1 MTLPIQSSTTVRSQN
16 SRYAES
22 PLARAPLQL
31 RSHAGQMKW
40 VVLGKLG
47 LAGANAALLLVLA
60 QLMELELYGLMV
72 TAIGAQLILSRVLLL
87 GVDSGM
93 IRLRTVPELRER
105 AHEVVQAGVNVL
117 LRRIGVLILA
127 LLLAAPLLLSPAAR
141 EPGLV
146 ISSVAFGGIAT
157 ALTDYAYF
165 YWLANLNYR
174 AAALVHG
181 GTAVARLALTIAIA
195 LLFPRQPLLIFVAY
209 PLASLIYGVLQAA
222 AFKHGKRTRSEPALI
237 QRLLRYSSW
246 QGGADIAQLLS
257 MYVGTFILVLLGQP
271 AAAGL
276 FGLSLTLSMGF
287 IVIYQAYGDYLY
299 PRVAQVES
307 FRALARFLRH
317 SLMATVGVIVAC
329 LPIGLAIGV
338 LVPWFLRTELHSVV
352 PIFYC
357 VGASFLLLIFLCPL
371 KLACHYLLRPHFLFI
386 GASLRL
392 VLVAILGSILAAEMG
407 AMGMAI
413 AQLAGTAISIL
424 VLALLFARSLQ
435 SARTRGAQ
443 EFAFSQADIRKQ
455 VTLRNDGSYPA
466 G

>member
-1 MTLPIQSSTTVRSQN
+1 VADPISDHRQIADYPICGKPVGSST
-16 SRYAES
+16 AW
-22 PLARAPLQL
+22 LQL
-31 RSHAGQMKW
+31 RGHAAEMKW

-47 LAGANAALLLVLA
+47 LAGANAVLLLVLA
-60 QLMELELYGLMV
+60 QLMVLELYGLMV
-72 TAIGAQLILSRVLLL
+72 TAIGAQLVLSRVLLL

-105 AHEVVQAGVNVL
+105 AHEVVQAGVDVL
-117 LRRIGVLILA
+117 LRRIGVLIL
-127 LLLAAPLLLSPAAR
+127 LSLLAAPFLLLEVER

-146 ISSVAFGGIAT
+146 ISSVAFGGIGT

-181 GTAVARLALTIAIA
+181 GTALARLALTIAVA
-195 LLFPRQPLLIFVAY
+195 LLFPRHPSLIFVAY
-209 PLASLIYGVLQAA
+209 PLAGLIYGVLQAA
-222 AFKHGKRTRSEPALI
+222 AFKRGKGTRPEPALMR
-237 QRLLRYSSW
+237 RLLRYSSW

-287 IVIYQAYGDYLY
+287 IVIYHAYGDYLY
-299 PRVAQVES
+299 PKVAEVES
-307 FRALARFLRH
+307 LQALARFLRNT
-317 SLMATVGVIVAC
+317 LVATVGVIAAC

-338 LVPWFLRTELHSVV
+338 LVPRFLRTELHSVV
-352 PIFYC
+352 PIFYW
-357 VGASFLLLIFLCPL
+357 VGASFLLLMFLCPL

-386 GASLRL
+386 GASLRV
-392 VLVAILGSILAAEMG
+392 VLVAILGSTLAAGMG
-407 AMGMAI
+407 AKGMAI
-413 AQLAGTAISIL
+413 GQLAGTAISIL
-424 VLALLFARSLQ
+424 VLALVFAGSLR
-435 SARTRGAQ
+435 SARTGGAQ
-443 EFAFSQADIRKQ
+443 EPASSEEDIREQ
-455 VTLRNDGSYPA
+455 IVLRSSGSYPA

>member
-1 MTLPIQSSTTVRSQN
+1 VPDLISNHRQIAEYPIFGKPIGANT
-16 SRYAES
+16 AW
-22 PLARAPLQL
+22 LQL
-31 RSHAGQMKW
+31 RSHAVQMKW
-40 VVLGKLG
+40 VILGKLG
-47 LAGANAALLLVLA
+47 LAGANAVLLLVLA

-72 TAIGAQLILSRVLLL
+72 TAIGAQLVLSRVLLL

-105 AHEVVQAGVNVL
+105 AHEVVQAGAEVL
-117 LRRIGVLILA
+117 LRRIGILTLLA
-127 LLLAAPLLLSPAAR
+127 LLAAPFLLLEVER

-146 ISSVAFGGIAT
+146 IGSVAFGGIAT
-157 ALTDYAYF
+157 ALTDYAYC

-181 GTAVARLALTIAIA
+181 GTAVARLALTIATA
-195 LLFPRQPLLIFVAY
+195 LLFPRHPSLIFVGY
-209 PLASLIYGVLQAA
+209 PLAGLIYGVLQAA
-222 AFKHGKRTRSEPALI
+222 AFKRGKGRPEPALMR
-237 QRLLRYSSW
+237 RLLRYSSW

-287 IVIYQAYGDYLY
+287 VVIYQAYGDYLY

-307 FRALARFLRH
+307 LQALARFLRNT
-317 SLMATVGVIVAC
+317 LVATIGVIAAC
-329 LPIGLAIGV
+329 LPIGLGIGV
-338 LVPWFLRTELHSVV
+338 LVPRLLRTELHSVV
-352 PIFYC
+352 PIFYL
-357 VGASFLLLIFLCPL
+357 VGAAFLLLILLCPL
-371 KLACHYLLRPHFLFI
+371 KLACHYLLRPHFLLI
-386 GASLRL
+386 GASLRV
-392 VLVAILGSILAAEMG
+392 VLVAVFGSILAAGLG

-424 VLALLFARSLQ
+424 VLALLFAGSLR
-435 SARTRGAQ
+435 SARTGGVE
-443 EFAFSQADIRKQ
+443 EFAFSQTDIGKQ
-455 VTLRNDGSYPA
+455 VVLRNDESYPA

>member
-31 RSHAGQMKW
+31 RSHARQMKW

-47 LAGANAALLLVLA
+47 LAGANAVLMLLLA
-60 QLMELELYGLMV
+60 ELMELKLYGLMV
-72 TAIGAQLILSRVLLL
+72 TAIGAQLVLSRVLIL

-105 AHEVVQAGVNVL
+105 THEVVQAGVNVL

-127 LLLAAPLLLSPAAR
+127 LLLAAPLLILQAAR

-146 ISSVAFGGIAT
+146 IGSVAFGGIAT

-222 AFKHGKRTRSEPALI
+222 AFKHGQGTRPEPALM

-246 QGGADIAQLLS
+246 QGGADIAHLLS
-257 MYVGTFILVLLGQP
+257 MYEGTFILMLLGQP

-287 IVIYQAYGDYLY
+287 IVIYQAYGEYLY

-307 FRALARFLRH
+307 LQALARLLRN
-317 SLMATVGVIVAC
+317 SLVATLGLIVAC
-329 LPIGLAIGV
+329 LPVGLILGV
-338 LVPWFLRTELHSVV
+338 LVPQFLRPELHSVV
-352 PIFYC
+352 PIFFC
-357 VGASFLLLIFLCPL
+357 VGASFLLWIFLCPL

-386 GASLRL
+386 GSSLCV
-392 VLVAILGSILAAEMG
+392 VLVAILGLILAPGMG

-413 AQLAGTAISIL
+413 AQLVGTAISIL
-424 VLALLFARSLQ
+424 VLALLFAGGLR
-435 SARTRGAQ
+435 SARAREA
-443 EFAFSQADIRKQ
+443 
-455 VTLRNDGSYPA
+455 
-466 G
+466 